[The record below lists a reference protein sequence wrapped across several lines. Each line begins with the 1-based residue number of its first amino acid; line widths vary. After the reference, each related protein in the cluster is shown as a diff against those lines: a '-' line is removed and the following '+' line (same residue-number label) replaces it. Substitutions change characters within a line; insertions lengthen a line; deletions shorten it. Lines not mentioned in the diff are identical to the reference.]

1 MTVNKPK
8 EIREKEILDAAF
20 RSFSRKGIVKTSIDD
35 IAVEAGLTKGGVY
48 WYFKDKREIY
58 LSMVERH
65 LQEDID
71 KWKELVKNSDLS
83 LESIIEFGT
92 NYLRYSIPDKNHLF
106 IHAELFAGSFK
117 DEVLREKLNKVHRE
131 YRDML
136 RRMLQ
141 KLFEKS
147 SLSGSDFKVD
157 NVSCLI
163 LACLE
168 GIEHQYWCS
177 GDDDAGEFYENAWA
191 NFITVLL
198 GDIFREEK

>member
-35 IAVEAGLTKGGVY
+35 IAIEAGLTKGGVY
-48 WYFKDKREIY
+48 WYFKDKREVY
-58 LSMVERH
+58 HSMVERH
-65 LQEDID
+65 IQEDID

-92 NYLRYSIPDKNHLF
+92 DYLRYSISDKNHLF
-106 IHAELFAGSFK
+106 IHAEFFAESFK
-117 DEVLREKLNKVHRE
+117 DEVLREKLNKVHME

-136 RRMLQ
+136 RGMLQ
-141 KLFEKS
+141 KLFEQPSLRKS
-147 SLSGSDFKVD
+147 NFDID
-157 NVSCLI
+157 NIACLI

-177 GDDDAGEFYENAWA
+177 GDDNAGEFYEKAWA
-191 NFITVLL
+191 NFMTVLL
-198 GDIFREEK
+198 GDIFKK